1 MIRIIPEPEEA
12 GTRLDVFLAARV
24 DGLSRSAATKL
35 IESGHVKSSNR
46 VLKKNHRVNEGQTIE
61 VEMPEPVPLELR
73 PQDIK
78 LDIIYED
85 EDIIVIN
92 KAKGMVVHPA
102 PGHPEG
108 TLVNALIHHC
118 GDRLSVIGGE
128 MRRGIVHRLDKDT
141 SGLMLAAKNDSA
153 HMSLSSQLA
162 DRSLS
167 RIYEAIVIG
176 RMRDPEGTVNAPI
189 GRSMT
194 NRKKMAVTD
203 KNSREAITHYEVIAQ
218 YRGYSHVRCILE
230 TGRTHQIRVHMAH
243 IGHPVAGDPVYG
255 RKKNEL
261 GLDSQCLHARAI
273 KFLHPSSRISMEFTS
288 ELPEYFNRA
297 LNKLKLME

>member
-85 EDIIVIN
+85 EDIVIN

-102 PGHPEG
+102 PGHRR
-108 TLVNALIHHC
+108 TLVNALIITAEQAV
-118 GDRLSVIGGE
+118 RY
-128 MRRGIVHRLDKDT
+128 RR
-141 SGLMLAAKNDSA
+141 
-153 HMSLSSQLA
+153 
-162 DRSLS
+162 
-167 RIYEAIVIG
+167 
-176 RMRDPEGTVNAPI
+176 
-189 GRSMT
+189 
-194 NRKKMAVTD
+194 
-203 KNSREAITHYEVIAQ
+203 
-218 YRGYSHVRCILE
+218 
-230 TGRTHQIRVHMAH
+230 
-243 IGHPVAGDPVYG
+243 
-255 RKKNEL
+255 
-261 GLDSQCLHARAI
+261 
-273 KFLHPSSRISMEFTS
+273 
-288 ELPEYFNRA
+288 
-297 LNKLKLME
+297 